1 MPCNFQEKISHI
13 LPKCTFQ
20 HLKQIHAF
28 IIAASLTHNIQIFSK
43 FLRRSTEF
51 GSMDYSHL
59 IFSQMGH
66 DYFITEIMLWN
77 IMIRGYAFNGPF
89 ERAISMFDEIP
100 QRGLKPHNYTYPYV
114 LNSCCEM
121 GIYEKGKR
129 VHCQI
134 IKSGFESNFAVGHS
148 LFNMYIKMPAFT
160 DTVFADNYEMI
171 DARKIFDNMCV
182 RPVEVWNKMVSQYVS
197 FGNVRSARELFE
209 AMPERDVVS
218 WNSMISGYVKVGE
231 VKNARE
237 LFEWMPEKN
246 VISWTLMIVL
256 YGDTGDFETARRFLE
271 KMPHRN
277 VVSWNSMI
285 SSYTKFGKFIE
296 ALDLFVQMQSEGVIP
311 DGYTFVS
318 VLSAC
323 SNLGNLEYGKYI
335 HYLIGKF
342 SQLEVMVGTA
352 LIEMYAHCGDVNR
365 SFAVFIKIP
374 NKDVFCWN
382 VMIKSLAIN
391 GRTEDAIKIFYLMQK
406 LGLKLNDFTFTSA
419 LFACSH
425 GGLLEEGRRI
435 FYSMDK
441 DYKISSK
448 LEHFGCLIDLLS
460 RNGKVEEALLLVN
473 KMPMKPD
480 IAIWGAL
487 LGGCS
492 IRNDSNLAEKAIKRV
507 GDLETAESGV
517 YVLLSNIYA
526 SMGRWTE
533 ALGARGK
540 MEKKK
545 IRKEA
550 GSSIVF

>member
-323 SNLGNLEYGKYI
+323 SNL
-335 HYLIGKF
+335 
-342 SQLEVMVGTA
+342 
-352 LIEMYAHCGDVNR
+352 
-365 SFAVFIKIP
+365 
-374 NKDVFCWN
+374 
-382 VMIKSLAIN
+382 AIN

-460 RNGKVEEALLLVN
+460 RNGKVEEALLLEGGG
-473 KMPMKPD
+473 KQYCF
-480 IAIWGAL
+480 
-487 LGGCS
+487 LGGSC
-492 IRNDSNLAEKAIKRV
+492 LAELWSSQ
-507 GDLETAESGV
+507 LETECQE
-517 YVLLSNIYA
+517 IKD
-526 SMGRWTE
+526 
-533 ALGARGK
+533 GK
-540 MEKKK
+540 AAVHPCKM
-545 IRKEA
+545 
-550 GSSIVF
+550 